1 MSTFLDRLAGVAQEP
16 LFLDPAD
23 RAREQRENT
32 WWLTTDEA
40 ERAHLDTTTLVAVL
54 SELAGRL
61 AERAVAQL
69 AAAPV
74 TFYAWYEELARQ
86 LRCSTGS
93 CAPSE
98 LPFPSRVVP
107 VTAETV
113 VSAFLGEKEP
123 KDRDGAIAAW
133 VVPLI

>member
-23 RAREQRENT
+23 REREQRENT

-40 ERAHLDTTTLVAVL
+40 EHAHLDVTTLAAVL
-54 SELAGRL
+54 AELAGRL

-113 VSAFLGEKEP
+113 AAAFFGEKKP
-123 KDRDGAIAAW
+123 GDREHAVAAW